1 MSLNTIMTA
10 WLVVAAAIAGPSI
23 AAAQTDFPTRPIRLI
38 VPFAPGGGNDLLARY
53 VSGKLTARWGQPVV
67 VENKPGAGGNIGAE
81 FVARSQPDG
90 HALLLVTNT
99 VTINPYLQKNVP
111 FDIRTDFAPLA
122 LLAATP
128 FALVVTPELP
138 VTSVRELIA
147 HARAAPGKLSYASTG
162 VGTPHHLGMELF
174 KSLTSTDMVHVPY
187 RGSVPGLTDTS
198 TGQTQVM
205 LATINAAMPFLDS
218 KRVRALGVGEKQR
231 IGALPDVPT
240 VIEAGVPGFEVT
252 AWYGVLAPAATPAP
266 VQQKLGEAI
275 LHAARD
281 PEMKEKLAPAG
292 FEIMPGDAAALRR
305 LIDSDLERWGKVAA
319 QAGIKPE

>member
-1 MSLNTIMTA
+1 MSLSKIITRLA
-10 WLVVAAAIAGPSI
+10 VVAAVICPSI
-23 AAAQTDFPTRPIRLI
+23 AAAQTDFPARPIRLI

-53 VSGKLTARWGQPVV
+53 LSGKLNARWGQPVV

-90 HALLLVTNT
+90 YTLLLVTNT
-99 VTINPYLQKNVP
+99 VTINPYLQKNIP

-128 FALVVTPELP
+128 FALVVTSGLP
-138 VTSVRELIA
+138 VNSVSELIA
-147 HARAAPGKLSYASTG
+147 HAKAVPGKLSYASTG

-174 KSLTSTDMVHVPY
+174 KSLTGTDIVHVPY

-205 LATINAAMPFLDS
+205 LATINAAMPFLDG

-231 IGALPDVPT
+231 IAALPDVPT

-252 AWYGVLAPAATPAP
+252 AWYGVLAPAATPSH

-275 LHAARD
+275 LQAARD
-281 PEMKEKLAPAG
+281 HEMKEKLGPAG
-292 FEIMPGDAAALRR
+292 FEVTPDDGPALRR
-305 LIDSDLERWGKVAA
+305 LIEADLQRWGKVAA